1 MGFDLRRGD
10 DVLSL
15 GVHTW
20 TRAYAFAI
28 EGGWEPKGTLPP
40 MRFSKKE
47 RAAWQGWYDSNEG
60 QFIAADDASNMAAAL
75 EKIVATL
82 PPPIAADPAPFD
94 ASSLAGG
101 RVDPR
106 TYFEMEN
113 KRKILELLIK
123 FLRGG
128 ACEIW

>member
-1 MGFDLRRGD
+1 MGFDLRRGK
-10 DVLSL
+10 DVLSV

-20 TRAYAFAI
+20 PRAYAFAI

-40 MRFSKKE
+40 KCLSGKE
-47 RAAWQGWYDSNEG
+47 RAAWQGWYDSGDG

-75 EKIVATL
+75 EKMVATL
-82 PPPIAADPAPFD
+82 PPPVAAGSAPFD
-94 ASSLAGG
+94 VSSLAGA
-101 RVDPR
+101 RVDPS
-106 TYFEMEN
+106 TYFTVEN
-113 KRKILELLIK
+113 KRKILVLLIE

>member
-1 MGFDLRRGD
+1 MGFDLRRGE
-10 DVLSL
+10 DVLSVS
-15 GVHTW
+15 VHTW

-28 EGGWEPKGTLPP
+28 EGSWEPRGTLPP
-40 MRFSKKE
+40 KRLSGKE
-47 RAAWQGWYDSNEG
+47 RAAWQGRYDSSDG

-75 EKIVATL
+75 EKRMATL
-82 PPPIAADPAPFD
+82 GPPVAAGSAPFD
-94 ASSLAGG
+94 APSLAGA

-106 TYFEMEN
+106 TYFTVEN
-113 KRKILELLIK
+113 KRKILVLLIE

>member
-1 MGFDLRRGD
+1 MGFDLHRGD
-10 DVLSL
+10 DFLSIGL
-15 GVHTW
+15 HTW

-40 MRFSKKE
+40 KRLSKME
-47 RAAWQGWYDSNEG
+47 RAAWQGTYDSNDG

-75 EKIVATL
+75 EKMVSAL
-82 PPPIAADPAPFD
+82 PPPVAADPAPFD

-101 RVDPR
+101 KVEPR
-106 TYFEMEN
+106 AYFTVEN